1 MFFCSM
7 CTRYRS
13 GQKHRGGAG
22 LLLEEL
28 PKSGP
33 SLCALTADWVRHSN
47 NAIKACV
54 RCERFKDGVNEE
66 EVICGGS

>member
-1 MFFCSM
+1 MAEGVLYTHTGSN
-7 CTRYRS
+7 T
-13 GQKHRGGAG
+13 G

-66 EVICGGS
+66 EVIVVVLN